1 MRRAQPV
8 ITRGAFFC
16 SPVFVDT
23 RCGVRRWPTNVQFE
37 MRGEV
42 AASAGEE
49 KPSCVHAPTL
59 NGGDDVGID
68 QLRTYVAPRGHY
80 SWKLDAHLPPWRPL
94 LIAPPSHS
102 PHKHNSWHQFVAS
115 RHALTQNSL
124 PATPS
129 HTYNT
134 LLPQTYCVRLHH
146 NMLSPNLLSSRKAR
160 WHLLRVS

>member
-37 MRGEV
+37 MRSEV

-68 QLRTYVAPRGHY
+68 QLLRTYVAPRGQKK
-80 SWKLDAHLPPWRPL
+80 SRR
-94 LIAPPSHS
+94 APPALAASTHRSTSHYS
-102 PHKHNSWHQFVAS
+102 PHKHSWHQFVAS